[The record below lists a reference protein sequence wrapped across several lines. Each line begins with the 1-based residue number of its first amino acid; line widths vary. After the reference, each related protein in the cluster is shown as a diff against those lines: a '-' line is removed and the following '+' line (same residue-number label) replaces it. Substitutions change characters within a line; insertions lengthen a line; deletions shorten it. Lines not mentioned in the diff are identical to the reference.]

1 VTSKT
6 AWLLAGILIVAGT
19 RAAPAQEIPD
29 AGRRMLMNAL
39 GTPFMVFRDKVM
51 DELKVT
57 DEQRQKL
64 FQHFGGEAER
74 SANVFDSLEGSAEER
89 GKKVSEHQKKAQER
103 LAKFLKD
110 TLKADQ
116 LKRLRQLELQ
126 REGLRTIADRAEL
139 FEELRITEKQKMQFA
154 PIFEEMQKRIAPL
167 IKEKGDP
174 EEIMPK
180 VRKLLKEAS
189 DKLEAVLDEAQKK
202 QWKDMLGKPFDLG
215 D

>member
-6 AWLLAGILIVAGT
+6 SWLLAGILIVAGT
-19 RAAPAQEIPD
+19 RATPAQEIPD
-29 AGRRMLMNAL
+29 EGRRMLMNAL

-64 FQHFGGEAER
+64 FQHFGEEAKR
-74 SANVFDSLEGSAEER
+74 SANVFDSREGPAEER
-89 GKKVSEHQKKAQER
+89 EKKVSEHKKKAQER

-126 REGLRTIADRAEL
+126 REGLRTIADRPDLLEAL
-139 FEELRITEKQKMQFA
+139 KITQQQKMQFV
-154 PIFEEMQKRIAPL
+154 PIFQEMQKKIAPL
-167 IKEKGDP
+167 IKEKGNP
-174 EEIMPK
+174 EEILPK
-180 VRKLLKEAS
+180 VRKLLNEAS
-189 DKLEAVLDEAQKK
+189 EKLEAVLDDAQKK